1 MEYSKQPASARAIN
15 SIDPSTSAL
24 STYLNKFEQ
33 LCISVS
39 VNNTENI
46 QIKAVHFISV
56 RYVHSILIKY
66 RKFTT
71 EGDYTRKLL
80 PAICNI
86 HKIEKVV
93 QFFWYEHIYEDFQ
106 VAPVQIQRIYF
117 HTPFQA
123 NDSDTE
129 RVTLTENNMLSGLS
143 QYTCL
148 SHYYPSSP
156 LQQPSRPNC

>member
-1 MEYSKQPASARAIN
+1 M
-15 SIDPSTSAL
+15 
-24 STYLNKFEQ
+24 
-33 LCISVS
+33 
-39 VNNTENI
+39 NNTENI

-56 RYVHSILIKY
+56 RYVHSILSIGNSPQRVITLVNFSPLFVIYK
-66 RKFTT
+66 
-71 EGDYTRKLL
+71 
-80 PAICNI
+80 
-86 HKIEKVV
+86 KIEKVV

-148 SHYYPSSP
+148 SHYYPSRL